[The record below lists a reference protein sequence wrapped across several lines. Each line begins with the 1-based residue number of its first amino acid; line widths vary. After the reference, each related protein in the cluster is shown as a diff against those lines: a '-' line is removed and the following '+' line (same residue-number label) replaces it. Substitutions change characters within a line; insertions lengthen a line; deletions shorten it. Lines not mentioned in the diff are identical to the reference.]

1 MKVKDLMT
9 TEVQAI
15 GASQSL
21 GDAACLMWE
30 HDIGCVPVVDDSRKV
45 LGMLTDRDIAMSAF
59 LNGKALSDIASA
71 TARSRNAVCCLEDD
85 DVETVMKQMGS
96 NQVHR
101 MPVVNDD
108 AMLVGVVSLNDCAN
122 AYRSHNRSMKAKDI
136 SDTLASICQHA
147 EDHLPQFAAAS

>member
-9 TEVQAI
+9 TEAQAI

-21 GDAACLMWE
+21 SDAACLMWE

-59 LNGKALSDIASA
+59 LNGKTLGDIASA
-71 TARSRNAVCCLEDD
+71 TARSKNAVCCSEDD

-101 MPVVNDD
+101 MPVVNGD
-108 AMLVGVVSLNDCAN
+108 AMLVGILSLNDCAK
-122 AYRSHNRSMKAKDI
+122 AYRSGNRSVKAKDI
-136 SDTLASICQHA
+136 SDTLASICEHA
-147 EDHLPQFAAAS
+147 EQHLPQFAVAS